1 MKSFKTLPV
10 LLAVIL
16 FVSCIA
22 PAAEAV
28 DPPHLQSADGVLVVD
43 LNTGTIMYELN
54 KDTYHSIASLTKMM
68 TCLLAVE
75 AVEAGRVNLTDMV
88 TAQDD
93 CLQGLDVSSSNA
105 GITPGEV
112 MSYQDL
118 LYCAL
123 VHSANDACNVLGTYI
138 AGSIGAFVNQMNDRA
153 EQLGCTNTHF
163 VDTCG
168 MLNRTEGHYSC
179 PYDLYLI
186 ASEALTHPL
195 FAKVCSTASYNVS
208 ATNYRP
214 AFDIFNSNALL
225 TGDGLYGSGYLY
237 DGVFGIKTGFT
248 KPAGYCLVSACS
260 RVGAR
265 VMVIVLGCN
274 GPLTYTTAGEY
285 QNFVDSAT
293 LYDWAF
299 KNFSNK
305 TMFLAG
311 EPMKRFPVEN
321 AKDKGTVALCA
332 TENLTLLLPNDIAE
346 SDIETEVI
354 PDEGALVAPLEAGV
368 ELGTVNVY
376 VKGEQYASVRLV
388 SDAPV
393 ELDKKAARSIRLKE
407 FFSSTAL
414 KLVLIGLI
422 CVFVLLLALRVF
434 LKLKR
439 RQALERKMD
448 DRERLKEQQH
458 DAFLQQKNARQ
469 TPIMSAQR
477 AGESF
482 TAPQRRPAASPANA
496 PVQRPAS
503 AAQQSVQRPNPQGS
517 AAPAAP
523 AKPHGPVIEKIQ
535 RNPAELAHIKDAARS
550 AAAAQPQR
558 HTQLHD
564 LASQLPPVAPE
575 NMPVTPQR
583 RRPVPP
589 AVPAAPAAKAQPV
602 VHSAPVQASP
612 PQKTEPTRPAAD
624 WPEEFKTQPPV
635 EKPVQS
641 VQRKMLDASEFAEMI
656 GQSAYDALLQK
667 DASAASAASFAP
679 APALEP
685 VGKHSKPQQTAPSP
699 APAAPQPAPA
709 EERKAAAPTA
719 PVKKQAPGAVPVISY
734 ARPVEEAPIQ
744 PEPLPDDL
752 DLDALLKS
760 LHDDLDF

>member
-1 MKSFKTLPV
+1 MKKFKKIP
-10 LLAVIL
+10 VIL
-16 FVSCIA
+16 AMCLFFSCFL

-28 DPPHLQSADGVLVVD
+28 EPPHLQSADGVLVVD

-75 AVEAGRVNLTDMV
+75 EVEAGRVSLTDMV

-112 MSYQDL
+112 MSYEDL

-138 AGSIGAFVNQMNDRA
+138 AGSIGAFVNKMNDRA
-153 EQLGCTNTHF
+153 EMLGCTNTHF

-168 MLNRTEGHYSC
+168 MLNRTEGHYSS

-195 FAKVCSTASYNVS
+195 FAKVCSTASYTVS
-208 ATNYRP
+208 QTNYRP
-214 AFDIFNSNALL
+214 SFDIFNSNALL

-260 RVGAR
+260 RIGAR

-311 EPMKRFPVEN
+311 EPMQRFPVEN

-346 SDIETEVI
+346 SDIEMEI
-354 PDEGALVAPLEAGV
+354 LPDEGALVAPVEAGV

-376 VKGEQYASVRLV
+376 VKGERYGSVRLV
-388 SDAPV
+388 SDASV
-393 ELDKKAARSIRLKE
+393 ELDKRVARNIRLKE

-422 CVFVLLLALRVF
+422 VILVLLVSLRVF
-434 LKLKR
+434 MKVKR

-448 DRERLKEQQH
+448 DRERMKEQRREEFIQM
-458 DAFLQQKNARQ
+458 KNARQ
-469 TPIMSAQR
+469 TPVVSAQR
-477 AGESF
+477 NSEQF
-482 TAPQRRPAASPANA
+482 TPSQN
-496 PVQRPAS
+496 RPAS
-503 AAQQSVQRPNPQGS
+503 SRQGMPAGAYEQRSGTPSAQGENNET
-517 AAPAAP
+517 PARS
-523 AKPHGPVIEKIQ
+523 PVIEKIQ
-535 RNPAELAHIKDAARS
+535 RNPAELAHIKDAARAAS
-550 AAAAQPQR
+550 AQQR
-558 HTQLHD
+558 RTVVHDVNRNATQLQAD
-564 LASQLPPVAPE
+564 IMPPV
-575 NMPVTPQR
+575 VQR
-583 RRPVPP
+583 RKP
-589 AVPAAPAAKAQPV
+589 APAAEAARPV
-602 VHSAPVQASP
+602 IDSAPVLAIP
-612 PQKTEPTRPAAD
+612 PQKKESVRPAAELPD
-624 WPEEFKTQPPV
+624 EFKKQPYADKPEQPV
-635 EKPVQS
+635 H
-641 VQRKMLDASEFAEMI
+641 RRMLDASEFAEMI
-656 GQSAYDALLQK
+656 GQSAYDALVGKQQS
-667 DASAASAASFAP
+667 ASTPVAQAAVPEP
-679 APALEP
+679 A
-685 VGKHSKPQQTAPSP
+685 GKHSKPQTGEKLIVTSKPS
-699 APAAPQPAPA
+699 ASA
-709 EERKAAAPTA
+709 
-719 PVKKQAPGAVPVISY
+719 QARPSDTVPVISY
-734 ARPVEEAPIQ
+734 ERPSYEKPRQDADFSED
-744 PEPLPDDL
+744 EL